1 MTMPSSPDPR
11 HRATTSHSTAHFLLE
26 ALVDLGIDYVFA
38 NLGTD
43 HVSLI
48 EEIAR
53 WDSEG
58 RPHPEVILCPHE
70 VVAVH
75 MAMGYALT
83 TGRGQAVFVHVD
95 AGTANA
101 AMAIQNAF
109 RYRLPVLLFA
119 GRAPFT
125 LHGELPGG
133 RDTYVHF
140 VQDSFDQASVIRPY
154 VKWEY
159 TLPSGVIVKEA
170 LARAA
175 AFMHSDPPGPVYMML
190 PRETLAET
198 WDGEAMPAYLP
209 ARYGSVKAGGIEP
222 ERART
227 IADALMKAE
236 NPIALTAYLGRS
248 AEAVSVL
255 ERLALVCG
263 VRVAEFNPVTMNI
276 CQDSPCFAGS
286 DPAALMTG
294 ADLGLLIDIDVPF
307 IPQMLKSADRISWIQ
322 IDVDALKADIPMW
335 GFATD
340 LRIQGDSA
348 VILRQVLDIVVACG
362 DDAYL
367 RKVRDRIASW
377 QPARE
382 AAKARRISAAAQKG
396 ATGAINSAFLFARLQ
411 AHLAEDD
418 IVVNEAVRN
427 APVLQ
432 QQLRRTRPMTYVGL
446 AGGGLGFSGGMALGL
461 KLANPSRRVVQ
472 IVGDGAYH
480 FAAPDS
486 VYAVSQQ
493 YQLPILT
500 VILDNN
506 GWQAVKAS
514 VQRVYPDGAA
524 QRTDAFLSR
533 LGTGRQG
540 EQRRLADIACA
551 FGAYGERV
559 GDPDELDAAIERCL
573 AALDGGRAAVL
584 HVDITPL

>member
-1 MTMPSSPDPR
+1 MT
-11 HRATTSHSTAHFLLE
+11 TYSTAHYFLE
-26 ALVDLGIDYVFA
+26 ALVDLGVDYIFA

-58 RPHPEVILCPHE
+58 RRHPEVILCPHE

-75 MAMGYALT
+75 MAAGYAIA

-101 AMAIQNAF
+101 CMAIQNLF
-109 RYRLPVLLFA
+109 RYRLPVMLFA

-125 LHGELPGG
+125 VHGELKGS

-140 VQDSFDQASVIRPY
+140 VQDSFDPASILRPY

-159 TLPSGVIVKEA
+159 TLPSGIVVKEA

-198 WDGEAMPAYLP
+198 WDEQAMPAYPP
-209 ARYGSVKAGGIEP
+209 ARYGCVKAGGIEP
-222 ERART
+222 ARARVV
-227 IADALMKAE
+227 AEALMAAE
-236 NPIALTAYLGRS
+236 NPIALTAYLGRNPD
-248 AEAVSVL
+248 AVAVFA
-255 ERLALVCG
+255 RLALACG
-263 VRVAEFNPVTMNI
+263 IRVAEFNPVTVNI
-276 CQDSPCFAGS
+276 PQNSPCFAGA
-286 DPAALMTG
+286 DPAALVAK
-294 ADLGLLIDIDVPF
+294 ADLGLLIDTDVPF
-307 IPQMLKSADRISWIQ
+307 VPQSLKAADALRWIQ
-322 IDVDALKADIPMW
+322 IDIDPLKADIPMW

-348 VILRQVLDIVVACG
+348 IILQQVLEIVEARA
-362 DDAYL
+362 DDSY
-367 RKVRDRIASW
+367 REKVRHRIESW
-377 QPARE
+377 HPAR
-382 AAKARRISAAAQKG
+382 AAAEARRQSWAAQKG
-396 ATGAINSAFLFARLQ
+396 EPGAINPAFLFARLQ
-411 AHLAEDD
+411 ALLADDD
-418 IVVNEAVRN
+418 IVLNEAVRN

-432 QQLRRTRPMTYVGL
+432 QQLRRTEPLTYVGL

-461 KLANPSRRVVQ
+461 RLATPSRRRVVQ
-472 IVGDGAYH
+472 IVGDGAFH

-486 VYAVSQQ
+486 VYAVSQH
-493 YQLPILT
+493 YRLPIFT
-500 VILDNN
+500 VILDNG

-524 QRTDAFLSR
+524 QRADAFLSR
-533 LGTGRQG
+533 LRSGREG
-540 EQRRLADIACA
+540 EQRRFVDIACA
-551 FGAYGERV
+551 FGAHGERV
-559 GDPDELDAAIERCL
+559 GDPDQLDEAITRCL
-573 AALDGGRAAVL
+573 RAVDAGRAAVL
-584 HVDITPL
+584 HVDLVPL